1 MLDTLHDA
9 LHRHSWAVFW
19 NPTSRACHTTRDGLP
34 SPTPCPPA
42 CSISSSLH
50 RCNARFKR
58 ADILRMCRL
67 STTNV
72 RVCVQ
77 RCEGPNRLRF
87 RPSASHSLQLVGLS
101 PASSSCCLS
110 ISGKC
115 RVPDCGALNDY
126 FGYNKPHET
135 WSTPMTGPLRGT
147 QSRELAA
154 RVSTSRPRRSLS
166 WLGKTSMSL

>member
-1 MLDTLHDA
+1 
-9 LHRHSWAVFW
+9 
-19 NPTSRACHTTRDGLP
+19 
-34 SPTPCPPA
+34 
-42 CSISSSLH
+42 
-50 RCNARFKR
+50 
-58 ADILRMCRL
+58 MCRL

-135 WSTPMTGPLRGT
+135 WSADPDDWASPRHPVTWASCQGEYIKAS
-147 QSRELAA
+147 QELIMA
-154 RVSTSRPRRSLS
+154 RKDLDVLMIRLIRCASLWPES
-166 WLGKTSMSL
+166 HSIG